1 MGVIARLILAGVSK
15 SKIIAKYGKKAYDA
29 VKKEIKEM
37 DKVDKLQGNKPSS
50 KFLLGA
56 GVAGV
61 VTTTGLNKINKKK
74 KKGGFVKTYAK
85 GGGVRKPK
93 MTAGY

>member
-1 MGVIARLILAGVSK
+1 MSYLAIGRLILAGVSK
-15 SKIIAKYGKKAYDA
+15 SKIISKYSKKAYDA

-37 DKVDKLQGNKPSS
+37 DKVDKLQGNKSSS

-61 VTTTGLNKINKKK
+61 VTTAGLNKINKKK
-74 KKGGFVKTYAK
+74 KKSKNPKLKVKK
-85 GGGVRKPK
+85 NK
-93 MTAGY
+93 

>member
-1 MGVIARLILAGVSK
+1 MLTIARLILSGVSK
-15 SKIIAKYGKKAYDA
+15 SKIISKYGKKAYDA

-56 GVAGV
+56 GVAGA
-61 VTTTGLNKINKKK
+61 VTTVGLNKINKKK
-74 KKGGFVKTYAK
+74 KKSKNPKLKVKK
-85 GGGVRKPK
+85 KNK
-93 MTAGY
+93 

>member
-1 MGVIARLILAGVSK
+1 MVVQFIPAILTAIRAGVPAA
-15 SKIIAKYGKKAYDA
+15 KIISKYGKKAYNR

-61 VTTTGLNKINKKK
+61 VATAGLTKINKKK
-74 KKGGFVKTYAK
+74 KKSKNPKLKVKK
-85 GGGVRKPK
+85 NK
-93 MTAGY
+93 